1 MKIILM
7 SVGTRGDMEPFLALA
22 DIFTNKGHQV
32 ICAFP
37 EQFRDLAETSGF
49 EFASLGTKLIE
60 LLDSPDGRA
69 AMGAG
74 GSGWKKFT
82 ATLRLAVNQGEANK
96 ELAHAQ
102 YELIERENPDKIV
115 YNGKAVYPVLWGL
128 KNEGKTVFVSPIPY
142 MHYVEGHT
150 HIGFNTNLG
159 TFLNKLTF
167 ALANFGMVTTTMVA
181 KKWLKIKDKV
191 SRKAIREFLKTNKSV
206 YTISPALFP
215 RPEHWHEDLQV
226 LGYHERD
233 KTVDWQPDEKLQ
245 TFLDRHSRILFVT
258 FGSMLN
264 TAPEEKTKAIL
275 DILSRHQIPAI
286 INTASGGL
294 VEPENYDRE
303 MLHFVNRIPYDWVF
317 PKMHAVIHH
326 GGSGTTHMALKS
338 GCATMVIPHIID
350 QFAWNGIV
358 HELGAGPK
366 GDKVGKLTVDNLEPK
381 ILDLWNNEDYK
392 VKTEAIGRQM
402 RKEDFREEIYRFVIK

>member
-22 DIFTNKGHQV
+22 DILNKKGHQV

-37 EQFRDLAETSGF
+37 EQFRDLAEASGF

-82 ATLRLAVNQGEANK
+82 ATLKLAVNQGEANK

-102 YELIERENPDKIV
+102 YELIERENPDKII

-150 HIGFNTNLG
+150 HIAFNTNLG

-181 KKWLKIKDKV
+181 KKWLNIKDKI
-191 SRKAIREFLKTNKSV
+191 SRKSIREFLKTNKSV
-206 YTISPALFP
+206 YTISPTLFP

-233 KTVDWQPDEKLQ
+233 KTVDWQPDEELQ
-245 TFLDRHSRILFVT
+245 TFLAKHPKMLFVT

-264 TAPEEKTKAIL
+264 TAPEEKTKVIL

-317 PKMHAVIHH
+317 PKMYAVIHH

-338 GCATMVIPHIID
+338 GCATMIIPHIID
-350 QFAWNGIV
+350 QFAWNGII

-366 GDKVGKLTVDNLEPK
+366 GDKIGKLTVKNLEPK
-381 ILDLWNNEDYK
+381 IQDLWNNAHYKAKAETIGTQMSEEDYK
-392 VKTEAIGRQM
+392 EAIY
-402 RKEDFREEIYRFVIK
+402 KFITE